1 MIATLSEIHLLSN
14 RVKEFVFQLPEAVVF
29 AAGQFVVVSLE
40 VQNQR
45 YQRSYSIAN
54 VQSGKTQEITL
65 CIALNE
71 KGAVTPWLFQ
81 QSVGL
86 SLEMSEPQGGFLL
99 RDTSPTV
106 PCAFVCTGTGVA
118 PFRSMIRERLQSN
131 DCSPVVLVMGNRVLT
146 DVLYHQEWQ
155 QLSEKEPRFR
165 YIPVLSR
172 SSELAIPD
180 FQKGYV
186 HEHYRTWL
194 ENKLDAHIY
203 VCGWEV
209 MCREARQTLKD
220 LGYNRRQYF
229 FEQYDG

>member
-1 MIATLSEIHLLSN
+1 MIATLSEIRQLSP

-29 AAGQFVVVSLE
+29 AAGQFVVVSVE

-54 VQSGKTQEITL
+54 VQSGKTQEIVL

-71 KGAVTPWLFQ
+71 NGAVTPWLFQ
-81 QSVGL
+81 QSVGH
-86 SLEMSEPQGGFLL
+86 SLEMSEPQGGFVL
-99 RDTSPTV
+99 RDTSPSV

-118 PFRSMIRERLQSN
+118 PFRSMIQERLQSN
-131 DCSPVVLVMGNRVLT
+131 DGSTVVLVMGNRVST
-146 DVLYHQEWQ
+146 DVLYHQEW
-155 QLSEKEPRFR
+155 LELAKNEPRFC

-172 SSELAIPD
+172 SSEITDPN
-180 FQKGYV
+180 FQRGYV

-194 ENKLDAHIY
+194 ENKSDAHIY